1 MTGMISYL
9 SDYEA
14 LLAQALGTGNVSL
27 QTNDPMPIRA
37 HRDKLS
43 VASPNILQPALAAL
57 FRSEA
62 KRKRDAGPQASQEGS
77 LQAAATAA
85 QRTTQADV
93 KVRHAYAGMHTW
105 SCVHKLGATA

>member
-1 MTGMISYL
+1 MASYQ
-9 SDYEA
+9 SDYEV

-57 FRSEA
+57 FRSEV
-62 KRKRDAGPQASQEGS
+62 KCKRDGGLQAGQEGC
-77 LQAAATAA
+77 LQAATGTAS
-85 QRTTQADV
+85 QTTQADLT
-93 KVRHAYAGMHTW
+93 VRHINMLVCTGMRT
-105 SCVHKLGATA
+105 